1 MPRLKTAIFALLV
14 GAHAAAPAFALEAEV
29 KQLSSGP
36 VLHINGQANAQVS
49 VFVNFD
55 TGPQLREGQLKQIDF
70 AGKQGVNI
78 VSLPIAVSW
87 PQPGEEPDFSQM
99 DERMVH

>member
-55 TGPQLREGQLKQIDF
+55 TGPQLKQIDF